1 MFTLEKKLQATTTTT
16 GHRRIWIGSRRA
28 ISAACDHTMSEIRKS
43 EGFTLLVLEVLI
55 IMLNTL
61 AIIVIVRFKQKY
73 NPDILIFTLAVADL
87 LKALIPLNM
96 TLVAYLRGNEMKEG
110 SPSCMIFGWT
120 AFTLNCGIMLV
131 MTIMAI
137 DRYVAMCMPF
147 RYKEYLP
154 KKRLIYIII
163 GVFLF
168 SGAHSMLPLTGIG
181 KMRSYSNGSFCHFDF
196 DSTRPASMGYS
207 IFILALGFSM
217 LAVVIFC
224 YTRVMYS
231 VKGLMRRQRRMSTST
246 HDIDGSDKKR
256 QQMNQMFARLMIVMM
271 VAFCVSWLL
280 FLVSL
285 YMTVYFFNL
294 WLTSLAIMWCGPFSR
309 NLPDLGYCYRCILH
323 DESSFQSNV

>member
-1 MFTLEKKLQATTTTT
+1 MFTLGKKLQATTTTT

-28 ISAACDHTMSEIRKS
+28 ISAASDHTMSEIRKS

-309 NLPDLGYCYRCILH
+309 NLPDLGYCYGCILH